1 MSLCIYVLRQSTASE
16 IISTQ
21 LVDIEG
27 CLRDT
32 SVDLDDDENV
42 ELSINLR
49 MVSLILLVLL
59 QFSYNYV

>member
-1 MSLCIYVLRQSTASE
+1 MFSCIYVLRQSTASE

-42 ELSINLR
+42 ELRINLR
-49 MVSLILLVLL
+49 MVRIFNFVDFASIFL
-59 QFSYNYV
+59 